1 MKQLIIWLLN
11 YLNKKFEIRVVN
23 EDLMYDIYDIWF
35 FKERITIGITNRRII
50 NFEEKEDK
58 GGKNSYIR
66 NNKNG

>member
-23 EDLMYDIYDIWF
+23 EDLMYDIYDICF

-58 GGKNSYIR
+58 SGKNSYIR